1 MVTRM
6 SDNSI
11 YLKKLRDTNKLD
23 EAEFIQLLETY
34 TNEEF
39 LLAQRMAREIREEI
53 YGTKIFI
60 RGLIELSSYCVK
72 DCYYCGIRK
81 SNLKAQRYRLN
92 IEQVM
97 SCCFK
102 GYGLGFRTFVL
113 QGGEDPYYTDELM
126 VEMVSEIKKKY
137 PDCAI
142 TLSLGERSFDSY
154 QKLKKAGADRYLLR
168 HETGSALHY
177 GILHPLDQSLE
188 KRLQCLKDLRSLGFQ
203 VGTGFMVGSPGQT
216 DRDLAKDMMILQDMD
231 PEMVGIGPFVPHE
244 DTIFRKVSH
253 GSVEKTLFLVSL
265 IRIMLPRTLIPSTTS
280 LSSVDGKGREKGI
293 LSGANVIM
301 PNLSPMDVREKYLLY
316 NHKAYVGDEASE
328 SLENLKV
335 AMKKIGYQVVID
347 RGDSETKKYIEKLN
361 LLCTETKAIKGVQNV

>member
-244 DTIFRKVSH
+244 DTIFRKEDH
-253 GSVEKTLFLVSL
+253 GPVEKTLLLLSL